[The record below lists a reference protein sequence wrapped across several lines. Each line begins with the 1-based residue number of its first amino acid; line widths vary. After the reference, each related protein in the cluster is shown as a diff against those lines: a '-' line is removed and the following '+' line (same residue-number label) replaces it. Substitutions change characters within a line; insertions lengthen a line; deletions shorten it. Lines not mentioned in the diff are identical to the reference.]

1 MSRVETQP
9 LGYLLH
15 RLASALRSEVTVTVL
30 APLGLSFPQ
39 YLCMRLLSQSPSM
52 SNAQLARGMK
62 VSPQAMNRV
71 VRGLQKRSLVARAAV
86 VPSGRSQPIELSFKG
101 AELLKRTDS
110 GVRAAESRVLAEF
123 GEQDRRDLL
132 KLLATLGRG

>member
-15 RLASALRSEVTVTVL
+15 RLASALRNEVTVTVL

-52 SNAQLARGMK
+52 SNAQLARGMN

-71 VRGLQKRSLVARAAV
+71 VWGLQKRSLVARAAV

-101 AELLKRTDS
+101 ADLLKRTDS

-132 KLLATLGRG
+132 KLLATLGQG